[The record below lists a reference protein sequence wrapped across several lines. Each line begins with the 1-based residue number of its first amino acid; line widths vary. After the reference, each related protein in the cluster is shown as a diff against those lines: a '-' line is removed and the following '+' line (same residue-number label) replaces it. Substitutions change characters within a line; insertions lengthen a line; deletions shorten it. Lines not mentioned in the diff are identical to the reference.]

1 VFEAFYLLETAQ
13 VSGTIRDVPVKW
25 AEVRRETKTLTEQG
39 AESFKLPSV
48 CATDGWILR

>member
-1 VFEAFYLLETAQ
+1 MFEVFYLLETVQ

-39 AESFKLPSV
+39 RKL
-48 CATDGWILR
+48 